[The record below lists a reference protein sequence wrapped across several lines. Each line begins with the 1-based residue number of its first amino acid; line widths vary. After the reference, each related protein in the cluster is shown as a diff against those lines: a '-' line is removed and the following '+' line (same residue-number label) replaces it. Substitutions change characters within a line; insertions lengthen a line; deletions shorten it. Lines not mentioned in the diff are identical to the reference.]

1 MESTVYT
8 RAADTVYRAADTV
21 YRAVDTVYGGRGA
34 DELRNGERRVR
45 TVHSITVDAVYKG
58 TDYKVERQWN
68 YTSSQHKQLTHS
80 LPENG
85 LGSGK
90 NWLSVALRPQKP

>member
-34 DELRNGERRVR
+34 DELRNGEKEEFGQF
-45 TVHSITVDAVYKG
+45 TA
-58 TDYKVERQWN
+58 
-68 YTSSQHKQLTHS
+68 
-80 LPENG
+80 
-85 LGSGK
+85 
-90 NWLSVALRPQKP
+90 